1 MGGFLIFSSVELGN
15 PDQCML
21 HGQCPWLYATM
32 AARAPYLDWG
42 LSSTFSILN
51 NFPRISPTMEVA
63 NAALPGYC
71 IILLYFVGLLIR
83 KQDQP
88 AYWHWCALG
97 LD

>member
-1 MGGFLIFSSVELGN
+1 
-15 PDQCML
+15 
-21 HGQCPWLYATM
+21 
-32 AARAPYLDWG
+32 
-42 LSSTFSILN
+42 
-51 NFPRISPTMEVA
+51 MEVA

-97 LD
+97 FDWPYP